1 MLFFRFN
8 FFKPH
13 YLLGLAVFKIRYS
26 MLKNK
31 EKPVFIGSQSA
42 FNCKTGI
49 KT

>member
-8 FFKPH
+8 FFKPL
-13 YLLGLAVFKIRYS
+13 YFLGLAVFKIRYS

-31 EKPVFIGSQSA
+31 ENPVFIGSQSM

-49 KT
+49 EK

>member
-8 FFKPH
+8 FFKPL
-13 YLLGLAVFKIRYS
+13 YLLGLTVFKIRYS

-31 EKPVFIGSQSA
+31 ENPVFIGSLSV

-49 KT
+49 EK

>member
-1 MLFFRFN
+1 MLFLRFN

-26 MLKNK
+26 MLINK
-31 EKPVFIGSQSA
+31 ENTVFIGPQSM

-49 KT
+49 KK